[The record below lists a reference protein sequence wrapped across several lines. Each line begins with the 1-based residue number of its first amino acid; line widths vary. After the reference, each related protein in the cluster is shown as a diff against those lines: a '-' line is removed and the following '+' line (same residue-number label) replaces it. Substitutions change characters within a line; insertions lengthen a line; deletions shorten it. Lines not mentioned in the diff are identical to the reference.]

1 MSRSA
6 EAAAWGRPSIADDG
20 PSEGARKDG
29 QKQADAM
36 RTRQVYGARR
46 RPHGPRAGDARGTER
61 QRRGTR
67 RERLGHSPG
76 EESRRE
82 RHGGNRRRTPT
93 GRLCAARAGRGGRPL
108 TCPDLRHVR
117 LCGCRGVW
125 GRLISGHVK
134 PFRTDKDQTL
144 ECAARSLG
152 PRASPASEVG
162 ASHAATHPVSP
173 RPSCAPR
180 TPQLCP
186 RGRHHARPRDRLCFP
201 HARRP
206 ASWSTSLP
214 VDPPPLRRRRAAARG
229 ASLGSAARELA

>member
-1 MSRSA
+1 MC
-6 EAAAWGRPSIADDG
+6 
-20 PSEGARKDG
+20 
-29 QKQADAM
+29 
-36 RTRQVYGARR
+36 TRQVYGARR

-82 RHGGNRRRTPT
+82 RHGGNRRRTLT
-93 GRLCAARAGRGGRPL
+93 GRLCAARDGRGGRPL

-162 ASHAATHPVSP
+162 ASHAAAHPVSP

-180 TPQLCP
+180 TPHLCP

-229 ASLGSAARELA
+229 ASLGSAARGAGMRPRSSKGPGEGSGPAAHERPTSGPVAVRGAGQA

>member
-1 MSRSA
+1 M
-6 EAAAWGRPSIADDG
+6 
-20 PSEGARKDG
+20 GARPPL
-29 QKQADAM
+29 ARPA
-36 RTRQVYGARR
+36 RQRC
-46 RPHGPRAGDARGTER
+46 PHGPRAGDTRGTER

-93 GRLCAARAGRGGRPL
+93 GQPGLPGASARRVPAGVAVRSPAPTSVVFTSGGF
-108 TCPDLRHVR
+108 
-117 LCGCRGVW
+117 GGIW

-134 PFRTDKDQTL
+134 PFRTDEDQTL
-144 ECAARSLG
+144 ECAARLLG
-152 PRASPASEVG
+152 PRASPASEAG

-180 TPQLCP
+180 TPHLCP
-186 RGRHHARPRDRLCFP
+186 RGRHHARHRDRLCFL
-201 HARRP
+201 HARGP

>member
-1 MSRSA
+1 MC
-6 EAAAWGRPSIADDG
+6 
-20 PSEGARKDG
+20 
-29 QKQADAM
+29 
-36 RTRQVYGARR
+36 TRQVYGARR

-61 QRRGTR
+61 QRGRTR

-93 GRLCAARAGRGGRPL
+93 GRLCAARAGWGGRPL
-108 TCPDLRHVR
+108 TCPDLRRVR
-117 LCGCRGVW
+117 LCGCRGIW

-162 ASHAATHPVSP
+162 ASHAAAHPVSP

-180 TPQLCP
+180 TPHLCP
-186 RGRHHARPRDRLCFP
+186 RGRHHAHHRDHLCFP